1 MTVCTVVRTVCTAV
15 SMFSSEARLSCVR
28 SYVRCEAML
37 QGEAAYGARR
47 CCKATLRA
55 VRGDAAGRSCVRCEH
70 ARELYPSKLESQT
83 LQAQNKLSRRG
94 HREVRVC
101 RARTKRWHTPI
112 VQSRNATEDNQT
124 SGRMKHV

>member
-1 MTVCTVVRTVCTAV
+1 VRAKLR
-15 SMFSSEARLSCVR
+15 AVR
-28 SYVRCEAML
+28 SDVARRSCVRCEAML
-37 QGEAAYGARR
+37 QGDAACGARR
-47 CCKATLRA
+47 CCGAKLRA
-55 VRGDAAGRSCVRCEH
+55 VR
-70 ARELYPSKLESQT
+70 AREEYPSKLESQT

-112 VQSRNATEDNQT
+112 VQSQSKNATEDNKT